1 VLELDGYRV
10 DSVLG
15 EGGSGTV
22 YGATRE
28 TTSDDIAA
36 GTRVAIK
43 ALRADLA
50 LTDGEVKRFLD
61 EAALMHRLS
70 HPNIVGVLASGQLPD
85 GRPYL
90 VMPRLDGETL
100 AQRLRTKP
108 LTVGDALALFDQLAE
123 AVSTLHV
130 AGIIHRDLK
139 PENVFVVDDARA
151 VLLDFGIAKERDAG
165 PSTTTIEGRVRGTP
179 AYMAPERF
187 FTTPASVR
195 SDVYELAVTFFE
207 MLVGGLPW
215 KDVEDIPARLDPDG
229 RDVPPAL
236 WAVLRPALNSNA
248 QARPA
253 SVQELRDAIKRA
265 DDLPLAVRT
274 ATIVRRRLPA
284 SASTDPSPFAQT
296 DAQPPAATGARD
308 ALRSGSTTDA
318 GQAVVQ
324 VAPISPRSNVPIVI
338 GTGLFAAA
346 GVVVY
351 LLTRHG
357 AATTTAPPP
366 AASTPPVPFCTTVSP
381 KPDFC
386 ADFEG
391 PEYRAGFYNA
401 DKTPDPGENGGGT
414 IRLRPAQ
421 NGESAV
427 AEMTSPPL
435 AAATNKASAM
445 LIAELAPI
453 RYATI
458 TLKLRVDAEKFL
470 DEKAVAMLF
479 QLDFGKAGAITISR
493 KQAGM
498 QLSVYDGP
506 SSAKAPFAMPI
517 PVGKW
522 QSLKILVR
530 NYAVTDDGRGEIEV
544 MADGVAATLPL
555 PASIQGYDKP
565 RLDLGVVA
573 AKGPQDTFRVQYD
586 DVFITTFEGPEP
598 PTAHDAGAD

>member
-1 VLELDGYRV
+1 VLALDGYRV
-10 DSVLG
+10 DTVLG

-22 YGATRE
+22 YGAERTSA
-28 TTSDDIAA
+28 SDDVPA

-43 ALRADLA
+43 VLRADLA

-70 HPNIVGVLASGQLPD
+70 HPNIVGVLASDRLPD

-100 AQRLRTKP
+100 AHRIRTKP
-108 LTVGDALALFDQLAE
+108 LTVGDALALFDQLAD
-123 AVSTLHV
+123 AVATLHA

-139 PENVFVVDDARA
+139 PENVFVVDDTGI
-151 VLLDFGIAKERDAG
+151 VLLDFGIAKDREAG
-165 PSTTTIEGRVRGTP
+165 PSTTTTEGRVRGTP

-236 WAVLRPALNSNA
+236 WTALRPALSSNA
-248 QARPA
+248 QQRPA

-265 DDLPLAVRT
+265 DDLPASVRT
-274 ATIVRRRLPA
+274 ATIVRRQLPTG
-284 SASTDPSPFAQT
+284 SDPSPFAQT
-296 DAQPPAATGARD
+296 DAQSPATSASSAI
-308 ALRSGSTTDA
+308 GSTTDA
-318 GQAVVQ
+318 GKAVVQ
-324 VAPISPRSNVPIVI
+324 VAPVRSRSNAPIAI
-338 GTGLFAAA
+338 GTGVLAAV
-346 GVVVY
+346 GVVIY

-357 AATTTAPPP
+357 VTTTPTP
-366 AASTPPVPFCTTVSP
+366 AAAPVTPAAAFCTTVSP

-391 PEYRAGFYNA
+391 KELRAGFYNA
-401 DKTPDPGENGGGT
+401 DKNPDPGENGGGT
-414 IRLRPAQ
+414 IRLRAAHD
-421 NGESAV
+421 GESAA
-427 AEMTSPPL
+427 AEMTAPTL
-435 AAATNKASAM
+435 EAATNKAAAM

-453 RYATI
+453 HYATI
-458 TLKLRVDAEKFL
+458 AFKLRIDEEKFL
-470 DEKAVAMLF
+470 DEKAVAMVF
-479 QLDFGKAGAITISR
+479 QLDFGKAGAVTIAR

-506 SSAKAPFAMPI
+506 SAAKAPFAMTI

-522 QSLKILVR
+522 TSFKVLVR
-530 NYAVTDDGRGEIEV
+530 NFPVTDDGRGEVQV
-544 MADGVAATLPL
+544 MGDGVAATLPL
-555 PASIQGYDKP
+555 PAAIQGFDKP
-565 RLDLGVVA
+565 RLDLGIVA
-573 AKGPQDTFRVQYD
+573 AKGPLDTFRVTYD
-586 DVFITTFEGPEP
+586 DVFVTSFEGP
-598 PTAHDAGAD
+598 AGGSGSR